1 MTFLMRGN
9 ELIITRLNKQR
20 ETETAVNLL
29 NLIIDKHDPD
39 PEENKTTQ
47 RLILP
52 AFRVIY
58 LAAKTGLASTAER
71 AIARPTATAD
81 RQSRARSGIRTETT
95 TPPTTT
101 TERGLPPPSLDP
113 SAARVPPP
121 SPHACLPFLGRNRSL
136 GRSDCGAKVAAR
148 CHLHRRQPHWRKA
161 DHIESKKSIAGEGR
175 EAKRSRDPE
184 TD

>member
-20 ETETAVNLL
+20 ETETAVNL
-29 NLIIDKHDPD
+29 IIDKRDPD

-71 AIARPTATAD
+71 AIARPTD
-81 RQSRARSGIRTETT
+81 RPRTDSL
-95 TPPTTT
+95 
-101 TERGLPPPSLDP
+101 ERVRG
-113 SAARVPPP
+113 
-121 SPHACLPFLGRNRSL
+121 
-136 GRSDCGAKVAAR
+136 
-148 CHLHRRQPHWRKA
+148 
-161 DHIESKKSIAGEGR
+161 
-175 EAKRSRDPE
+175 
-184 TD
+184 

>member
-1 MTFLMRGN
+1 MRGN

-71 AIARPTATAD
+71 AIARPTDRGPTVSSAFGDKNGDDDDDRKGITA
-81 RQSRARSGIRTETT
+81 A
-95 TPPTTT
+95 
-101 TERGLPPPSLDP
+101 LDP

-148 CHLHRRQPHWRKA
+148 CHLHRR
-161 DHIESKKSIAGEGR
+161 
-175 EAKRSRDPE
+175 
-184 TD
+184 

>member
-1 MTFLMRGN
+1 MRGN

-20 ETETAVNLL
+20 ETETAV

-71 AIARPTATAD
+71 AIARPTDRGPTVSSAFGDKNGDDDAADDDRKGITA
-81 RQSRARSGIRTETT
+81 ALPRSVGR
-95 TPPTTT
+95 
-101 TERGLPPPSLDP
+101 P
-113 SAARVPPP
+113 SAASLP
-121 SPHACLPFLGRNRSL
+121 ACLSAIPRSQSVARSVGRT
-136 GRSDCGAKVAAR
+136 AE
-148 CHLHRRQPHWRKA
+148 P
-161 DHIESKKSIAGEGR
+161 
-175 EAKRSRDPE
+175 RSRRGATFIAASRIGGKPI
-184 TD
+184 TSSRKSQ

>member
-1 MTFLMRGN
+1 MRGN

-71 AIARPTATAD
+71 AIARPTDRGPTVSSAFGDKNGDDDAADDDRKGITA
-81 RQSRARSGIRTETT
+81 ALPRSVGR
-95 TPPTTT
+95 
-101 TERGLPPPSLDP
+101 P
-113 SAARVPPP
+113 SAASLPPRMP
-121 SPHACLPFLGRNRSL
+121 VCHSSVAIGRSV

-148 CHLHRRQPHWRKA
+148 CHLHRR
-161 DHIESKKSIAGEGR
+161 
-175 EAKRSRDPE
+175 
-184 TD
+184 

>member
-71 AIARPTATAD
+71 AIARPTD
-81 RQSRARSGIRTETT
+81 RPRTDSL
-95 TPPTTT
+95 
-101 TERGLPPPSLDP
+101 ERVRG
-113 SAARVPPP
+113 
-121 SPHACLPFLGRNRSL
+121 
-136 GRSDCGAKVAAR
+136 
-148 CHLHRRQPHWRKA
+148 
-161 DHIESKKSIAGEGR
+161 
-175 EAKRSRDPE
+175 
-184 TD
+184 